1 MKKVVIILLVIISLF
16 NIVGCSN
23 GKTSANPSTVIP
35 NPKDTFVN
43 ENISIISDD
52 HEQYYIRVNDF
63 ALDEYDTYVE
73 LCKNSGFGD
82 VQFEKKNDDSRI
94 FLANSD
100 DGKYYLEITYGVEFG
115 YLNITC
121 SLNDEE

>member
-1 MKKVVIILLVIISLF
+1 MKKIIMLLVIVSIFAL
-16 NIVGCSN
+16 VGCSN
-23 GKTSANPSTVIP
+23 GKTSVSLSSVIP

-43 ENISIISDD
+43 GKISIIDD
-52 HEQYYIRVNDF
+52 DNEQCYIRVEDF
-63 ALDEYDTYVE
+63 TLDEYDVYIE

-82 VQFEKKNDDSRI
+82 VQFEKKNDDSRM
-94 FLANSD
+94 FLANSN